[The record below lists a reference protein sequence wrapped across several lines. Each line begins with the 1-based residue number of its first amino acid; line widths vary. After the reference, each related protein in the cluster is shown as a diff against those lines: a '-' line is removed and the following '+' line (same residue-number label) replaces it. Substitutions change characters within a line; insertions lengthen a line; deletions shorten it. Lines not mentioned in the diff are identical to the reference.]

1 MVKQDL
7 FPFSRL
13 EKIKYYEAMTERDEA
28 EYVVRE
34 IMKHRKAGK
43 DYSDMAILYRTN
55 AQSRVLEETFMKSN
69 LPYTMVGA
77 KRNEFYP

>member
-1 MVKQDL
+1 
-7 FPFSRL
+7 
-13 EKIKYYEAMTERDEA
+13 MTERDE

-69 LPYTMVGA
+69 LPYTMVGGQ
-77 KRNEFYP
+77 KFYDRKKLKTY